1 MGTWTGLLNNRVGSF
16 KFIYVDIIPEE
27 SAPARKSRGPGKS
40 KRLKPKTLHELLER
54 INLQVGDGSL
64 WEDSGT
70 YTSPG
75 CQQKD
80 HPQLPSSPSLSHIP
94 TGPSTSCLSTTRGA
108 EGKHGAFL
116 DDAGANAGQGSAP
129 GQEPLQL
136 AATARQGEL
145 GGATLCSAHHP
156 AALPPRSTPPPCC

>member
-64 WEDSGT
+64 WVDSAT

-75 CQQKD
+75 CQQN
-80 HPQLPSSPSLSHIP
+80 HALLLSSPSLSQIP
-94 TGPSTSCLSTTRGA
+94 MGPSASCLSTTGGA
-108 EGKHGAFL
+108 EGKHRAFL
-116 DDAGANAGQGSAP
+116 DDAGANTCHGPARGRSHTASSKGQARRTWGSRAVLSS
-129 GQEPLQL
+129 PL
-136 AATARQGEL
+136 
-145 GGATLCSAHHP
+145 CC
-156 AALPPRSTPPPCC
+156 PPIRSTPPPCC